1 MSWKR
6 PLYHLS
12 QKYGDETGQVLCQK
26 SLSTTPET
34 SELFFREVTDF
45 GRRRFFC
52 EKKTLSP
59 NCKKNFLP
67 GNRLSSFRLER
78 LVRSNVQPKKKKL
91 VKNFFWRQNEIF
103 FVDQFVCFQFSSQAR
118 NVFQHQR
125 QTNFVGN
132 ESTSES
138 ETKAEI
144 RPILKKSGECQLPHD
159 FTFETKFLVFFYP
172 CNHRPRFQV

>member
-1 MSWKR
+1 MKLDRYFVKKAFPR
-6 PLYHLS
+6 PPRLRSFFPRSHRLRPPPTFLR
-12 QKYGDETGQVLCQK
+12 KK
-26 SLSTTPET
+26 K
-34 SELFFREVTDF
+34 LF
-45 GRRRFFC
+45 
-52 EKKTLSP
+52 SP
-59 NCKKNFLP
+59 NCKKTFFRETAFPHFDLS
-67 GNRLSSFRLER
+67 GWFVQTFNRR
-78 LVRSNVQPKKKKL
+78 KKKL

-138 ETKAEI
+138 GTKAEI

-159 FTFETKFLVFFYP
+159 FTLETKF
-172 CNHRPRFQV
+172 NRPVVGYLTTL